1 MLKLLIN
8 QMKLF
13 KVKSLPNKLELDSI
27 YFLKKNKAV
36 QMYIT
41 NEFGQPYLL
50 GNDSLQ
56 EENYTLKYFNGIKI
70 PFEPGVYLFELFICY
85 QGRESTKIIMN
96 LPKDSV
102 CSYMYKTYSNDGFLS
117 FIYKFFSKKRIIEY
131 KGTIQITNSGFFEP
145 IYNNNMINISYI
157 KLLKLR

>member
-1 MLKLLIN
+1 MSKLLIN

-13 KVKSLPNKLELDSI
+13 KVKSLPNTLELDSI

-50 GNDSLQ
+50 DNNNSFQ
-56 EENYTLKYFNGIKI
+56 EESCTLKYFKGIKI
-70 PFEPGVYLFELFICY
+70 PFEPGAYFFELFICY
-85 QGRESTKIIMN
+85 KGRESTKIIMN

-117 FIYKFFSKKRIIEY
+117 FIYKFFSRKRIIEY
-131 KGTIQITNSGFFEP
+131 KGTIQVMNSGYFEP
-145 IYNNNMINISYI
+145 IYNNGNMMKKSSIY
-157 KLLKLR
+157 